1 MGDVETAGACV
12 AGALSFLIGWQV
24 GRRWAPRPAS
34 AVLLGLIVGGLC
46 VGLYFL
52 VSAWIETRW
61 PNLFDAYIVGL
72 HLVILILAA
81 PVLGALGSLLGY
93 RRSMGQRLF

>member
-1 MGDVETAGACV
+1 VETAGAGL
-12 AGALSFLIGWQV
+12 AGALAFLIGWQV

-34 AVLLGLIVGGLC
+34 AMLSGLIVGGLC

-61 PNLFDAYIVGL
+61 PDLLDAYVVGL
-72 HLVILILAA
+72 HLIIVILAA
-81 PVLGALGSLLGY
+81 PVLGALGALLGY